1 MNNWILLGISLV
13 ANLAGGV
20 FKMYLVDTQVR
31 SAKMRHMLNAV
42 TSITAALG
50 LALAAESLQV
60 SMFTVLLA
68 LAFGLVTAIQQVASL
83 QAMEMGPYSYTSV
96 IVSLSTLIPTMSGVL
111 IWKESLSWL
120 QIIGIVLMVIC
131 FVYSVE
137 QDQNQKKAT
146 VKWLIYCA
154 VAFVCTGLI
163 GVMQKW
169 HQNTDYKMELDGFL
183 VIAFA
188 VSFVYSTACLGI
200 NRFAEG
206 KQVDGKFGKSAALN
220 VLLMILIGVCAAA
233 CNKLNL
239 YLSGAMDSGV
249 FFPIVNGGGL
259 VLTTLAAMLLFKE
272 RLSRRRWVGLAV
284 GFLSVLFLYIP
295 V

>member
-1 MNNWILLGISLV
+1 MNNWTLLGISLV
-13 ANLAGGV
+13 VNLAGGV
-20 FKMYLVDTQVR
+20 FKMYLVDTQER
-31 SAKMRHMLNAV
+31 SAGMRHMLNAV
-42 TSITAALG
+42 VSATAALG
-50 LALAAESLQV
+50 LTLTAGNLQV

-68 LAFGLVTAIQQVASL
+68 LAFGLVTAVQQVASL
-83 QAMEMGPYSYTSV
+83 QAMETGPYSYTSV

-120 QIIGIVLMVIC
+120 QMIGIGLMVVC
-131 FVYSVE
+131 FVLSVE
-137 QDQNQKKAT
+137 KDQNQKKAT
-146 VKWLIYCA
+146 VKWLLYCA

-169 HQNTDYKMELDGFL
+169 HQNTDYKTELDGFL

-188 VSFVYSTACLGI
+188 VSFVYSASCLGI
-200 NRFAEG
+200 NRIAEG
-206 KQVDGKFGKSAALN
+206 KQIGKKFGKYAALSI
-220 VLLMILIGVCAAA
+220 LLMILIGASAAT

-239 YLSGAMDSGV
+239 YLSGAMDSSV

-272 RLSRRRWVGLAV
+272 RLSHRRWIGIAI
-284 GFLSVLFLYIP
+284 GILSVLCLC